1 MKVFNILSTLGQ
13 VDVQWKAAEK
23 VALDACFLSPPSFFR
38 WVMGPKMF
46 HWFSAETMDSVEQRP
61 RQEVDNLIGTLH
73 LLLGLDL
80 HNHDAKTHLV
90 FIFFA
95 FYNCKSIWRHGI
107 LMLPGNTTGVRG
119 KVCSVSYHRVGVRW
133 SALSNKKT

>member
-1 MKVFNILSTLGQ
+1 
-13 VDVQWKAAEK
+13 
-23 VALDACFLSPPSFFR
+23 
-38 WVMGPKMF
+38 
-46 HWFSAETMDSVEQRP
+46 MDSVEQRP
-61 RQEVDNLIGTLH
+61 RQEVNNLIGTLH

-107 LMLPGNTTGVRG
+107 LMLPGNTTGGAGEGLFRFLPQG
-119 KVCSVSYHRVGVRW
+119 GCSLIGTV
-133 SALSNKKT
+133 